1 MPIQY
6 YIQDTNEAILVEDKP
21 FASGGEGGLHE
32 ILEPARL
39 MTYVAKIFHANKRD
53 KEKEKKIKYLIANPP
68 SFEYSP
74 EHQPIIWVE
83 KALYDEKGEFIGF
96 IMPRAHGEKLEILCS
111 PKLPKSLGGEWN
123 RLRFGH
129 DEAMRL
135 RMKVCYNLAAAI
147 HQIHATGRYV
157 LVDLKPDNILIRSNG
172 VVSIVD
178 TDSIE
183 VIENGETLFPATVV
197 TPEYTPAEYYNGVKP
212 GKVLI
217 EDTWD
222 RFSLAV
228 IYYRLLMG
236 VHPFAAS
243 SAAPYDVLTSLGDKI
258 KEGLFVHTKTPKSK
272 FLVIP
277 PPHKKFKTLDD
288 TLRQCFMKTLDLGY
302 EDIHQRTTAEEWGT
316 AFLNN
321 PLLLVDRPLPSKA
334 LKVTGLEHK
343 NWYDMALSQALVDLN
358 LTPPKRQLAVI
369 DKDGGGGP
377 MMPSSFWKQIKDTYK
392 KAGSATWVVAKFIG
406 IVLAVITVFILV
418 VGTFT
423 QGYEVT
429 HALKFLLEY
438 LISIPI
444 YLLPVLPFLLLI
456 PFVTGIIRLSSQRAS
471 NLGSVL
477 SSTFALTTAQKQR
490 SLEDRQYSLFSK
502 RVKLKQRLQEIKAE
516 LDILKQVKQK
526 KEQEFNRKN
535 NQAINTTN
543 KDIQTQITQE
553 RLGIAEQDQLAQS
566 LMKEEA
572 QKVRECRLKLQ
583 ELLDK
588 VPYKVIPGKTPQQK
602 IGSLG
607 NFNLDLG
614 FSPEEVI
621 QITKELQALEDV
633 TQQEIDDIKASY
645 DANHQALIEKG
656 GQFKIK
662 IDDITKSATSDMR
675 QKINIDNTLL
685 NKSYRKLLKTRN
697 ELTLELYDEEMKLQD
712 LNEHIRVVR
721 DELNKYR

>member
-32 ILEPARL
+32 ILNPARL
-39 MTYVAKIFHANKRD
+39 MNYVAKVFHVNKRD
-53 KEKEKKIKYLIANPP
+53 KEKERKIKYLIQNPP
-68 SFEYSP
+68 TFDYTP

-111 PKLPKSLGGEWN
+111 PKLPKYLGGEWN

-157 LVDLKPDNILIRSNG
+157 LVDLKPDNVLIGSNG

-183 VIENGETLFPATVV
+183 VVENGKTIFPATVV
-197 TPEYTPAEYYNGVKP
+197 TPEYTPAEYYDGVKP

-228 IYYRLLMG
+228 IYYRMLMG

-243 SAAPYDVLTSLGDKI
+243 SAAPYDNLTSLGDKI
-258 KEGLFVHTKTPKSK
+258 KEGLFVYAREPKSSFK
-272 FLVIP
+272 VIP
-277 PPHKKFKTLDD
+277 PPHQKFKTLDD
-288 TLRQCFMKTLDLGY
+288 TLRQCFIKTLDEGY
-302 EDIHQRTTAEEWGT
+302 QDTHKRTTAEEWGT

-334 LKVTGLEHK
+334 LKVTDLEHR
-343 NWYDMALSQALVDLN
+343 NWYDIALNQALTELN
-358 LTPPKRQLAVI
+358 LTAPQRQLTVI
-369 DKDGGGGP
+369 DNNGIASTLPNNLSKEITD
-377 MMPSSFWKQIKDTYK
+377 IYK
-392 KAGSATWVVAKFIG
+392 KAGAAAWVVAKFLG

-429 HALKFLLEY
+429 HALKFLLEQ
-438 LISIPI
+438 LIAIPL
-444 YLLPVLPFLLLI
+444 YFLPVLPILFLLPVI
-456 PFVTGIIRLSSQRAS
+456 IGIVKLASKGAS
-471 NLGSVL
+471 NLGSTL
-477 SSTFALTTAQKQR
+477 SSTFAFTSTQKQR

-502 RVKLKQRLQEIKAE
+502 RVKMKQRLQEIQAE

-526 KEQEFNRKN
+526 KEQEFNRQN
-535 NQAINTTN
+535 NQAIINTN
-543 KDIQTQITQE
+543 RQIQTQITQE
-553 RLGIAEQDQLAQS
+553 RLGIAQQDKLAQS

-572 QKVRECRLKLQ
+572 QKVRECRLQLQ
-583 ELLDK
+583 SLLDQP
-588 VPYKVIPGKTPQQK
+588 PYKGIPGKSPQQK
-602 IGSLG
+602 INSLS

-614 FSPEEVI
+614 LSAAEIE
-621 QITKELQALEDV
+621 QIGKELQALEEE
-633 TQQEIDDIKASY
+633 TQKEIDEIKASY
-645 DANHQALIEKG
+645 DDLHQQLIEQG
-656 GQFKIK
+656 GQFKIR
-662 IDDITKSATSDMR
+662 IDDISESATSDMR
-675 QKINIDNTLL
+675 KKINIDSNLL

-697 ELTLELYDEEMKLQD
+697 ELTLEMYEEEKNLQE
-712 LNEHIRVVR
+712 LNENIRNIR